1 MDGRDRPAR
10 ARPWPERPVSAA
22 NKSGNGTT
30 ATRRPLTCPRGR
42 LGVLGLLLAIAV
54 AGAAGP
60 VAAQSDEEIISES
73 ERIVENREA
82 QRKELQRVAE
92 AATENLDA
100 ATAEAEELID
110 ALNKA
115 QAAVDA
121 QQTALNEAERAVA
134 DAEIIVVEAEIR
146 IGELEEEL
154 LSTEERLLKAVVESY
169 VSFQAPTGTLSVLGA
184 DPWENA
190 REEAL
195 AGFATGSGIDDLDDL
210 RRLGE
215 ELERWRLQ
223 AAEAAA
229 EAETRRREANIVL
242 ADLLEAV
249 DREAVLSVE
258 AEERVDR
265 RLVEVQLI
273 RQQDAEL
280 AAEIEAAER
289 EIVAALAR
297 QRAAEEARRRAEEE
311 ARRKAEE
318 EARRRAEEAGR
329 AEEPIA
335 TVGPDGVNFTLVWV
349 RGFEVNSQIADDV
362 DGLVAA
368 LEAEGF
374 DMGGWGY
381 RNHQEQINLRKG
393 NCGPSEWA
401 IWHQPS
407 STCRPPTARPGR
419 SNHEKGLAIDF
430 TESGRLIT
438 SRSSAVFQALQRLA
452 PQFGL
457 INLPSEPWHWSVDGR

>member
-1 MDGRDRPAR
+1 MTVRSSHRRFPAFH
-10 ARPWPERPVSAA
+10 
-22 NKSGNGTT
+22 
-30 ATRRPLTCPRGR
+30 RRR
-42 LGVLGLLLAIAV
+42 LGVIGLLLAVAL
-54 AGAAGP
+54 AGATRQ
-60 VAAQSDEEIISES
+60 VAAQSDEEIIDQS
-73 ERIVENREA
+73 RQIVEDREA
-82 QRKELQRVAE
+82 RRRESQRQAE

-100 ATAEAEELID
+100 ATAEATELVD

-115 QAAVDA
+115 QDAVDD
-121 QQTALNEAERAVA
+121 QQDALNDAEWAVA
-134 DAEIIVVEAEIR
+134 DAEAVVGEAEAR
-146 IGELEEEL
+146 IVELEEEL
-154 LSTEERLLKAVVESY
+154 DATRERLREAVINSY
-169 VSFQAPTGTLSVLGA
+169 VSFQAPTGSLSVLGA
-184 DPWENA
+184 DPWQNA
-190 REEAL
+190 HEEAL
-195 AGFATGSGIDDLDDL
+195 AGFATGSGIDELDDL

-223 AAEAAA
+223 ATEAAA
-229 EAETRRREANIVL
+229 EAETRRREANLVL

-258 AEERVDR
+258 AEARVEQ

-273 RQQDAEL
+273 RQLDAEL

-289 EIVAALAR
+289 EIIEALAR

-311 ARRKAEE
+311 ARRRAEE

-329 AEEPIA
+329 APEPVA
-335 TVGPDGVNFTLVWV
+335 TVTPDGVNFELVWV
-349 RGFEVNSQIADDV
+349 RGFEVNTQIADDV
-362 DGLVAA
+362 RGLLAA

-381 RNHQEQINLRKG
+381 RSHQEQINLRRS
-393 NCGPSEWA
+393 NCGTSQWA
-401 IWHQPS
+401 IWEKPS

-438 SRSSAVFQALQRLA
+438 SRSSPVFQALQRLA

-457 INLPSEPWHWSVDGR
+457 KNLPSEPWHWSVDGR

>member
-1 MDGRDRPAR
+1 MAGGDNTMT
-10 ARPWPERPVSAA
+10 ERSRCRSSPPL
-22 NKSGNGTT
+22 
-30 ATRRPLTCPRGR
+30 RRRRWLGA
-42 LGVLGLLLAIAV
+42 LGVLLMAA
-54 AGAAGP
+54 AAAGP
-60 VAAQSDEEIISES
+60 AAAQSDEEIIDQS
-73 ERIVENREA
+73 ERIIENREA
-82 QRKELQRVAE
+82 NRKELQRDAE

-100 ATAEAEELID
+100 ATAEAAELVD
-110 ALNKA
+110 ALNKV

-134 DAEIIVVEAEIR
+134 DAETIVAEAEAR
-146 IGELEEEL
+146 IAELEAEL
-154 LSTEERLLKAVVESY
+154 LSTQEGLLKAVVESY

-184 DPWENA
+184 DPWDNA

-223 AAEAAA
+223 ATEAAA
-229 EAETRRREANIVL
+229 EAEARHRAETLIQ

-249 DREAVLSVE
+249 QREIVLSVE
-258 AEERVDR
+258 AEARVDR
-265 RLVEVQLI
+265 RLIEVQLI

-289 EIVAALAR
+289 EIASALTR

-329 AEEPIA
+329 SQEPIA

-381 RNHQEQINLRKG
+381 RNHQEQINLRRG
-393 NCGPSEWA
+393 HCGSSDWA

-438 SRSSAVFQALQRLA
+438 SRSSAVFQALRRLA

-457 INLPSEPWHWSVDGR
+457 RNLPSEPWHWSVDGR

>member
-1 MDGRDRPAR
+1 MTVRSSHRR
-10 ARPWPERPVSAA
+10 FPVLH
-22 NKSGNGTT
+22 
-30 ATRRPLTCPRGR
+30 RRR
-42 LGVLGLLLAIAV
+42 LGVLGLVMAVAV

-60 VAAQSDEEIISES
+60 VAAQSDDETIDQNK
-73 ERIVENREA
+73 RIAEVRKA
-82 QRKELQRVAE
+82 QRQELQQVA
-92 AATENLDA
+92 ADATENLDA
-100 ATAEAEELID
+100 ATADAGDLVD
-110 ALNKA
+110 ALDKA
-115 QAAVDA
+115 KAAREA
-121 QQTALNEAERAVA
+121 QQNALIEAERAEA
-134 DAEIIVVEAEIR
+134 DADTIVQEAEAR
-146 IGELEEEL
+146 IAELEQEL
-154 LSTEERLLKAVVESY
+154 LSTREGLRTAVIESY
-169 VSFQAPTGTLSVLGA
+169 VSFQAPSGTLSVLGA

-190 REEAL
+190 HQEAL

-223 AAEAAA
+223 VTEAAA
-229 EAETRRREANIVL
+229 EAEARRREADLVL
-242 ADLLEAV
+242 ADLHRAEQ
-249 DREAVLSVE
+249 REAELLVA

-265 RLVEVQLI
+265 RLLEVQLI

-289 EIVAALAR
+289 EIVEALAR

-311 ARRKAEE
+311 ARRKREE
-318 EARRRAEEAGR
+318 EARRKAAEEGR
-329 AEEPIA
+329 AQEPVA
-335 TVGPDGVNFTLVWV
+335 TVTPAGVNFSLVWV
-349 RGFEVNSQIADDV
+349 RGYEVNTQIADDV
-362 DGLVAA
+362 DGLVGA

-381 RNHQEQINLRKG
+381 RNHQEQINLRKS

-401 IWHQPS
+401 IWQQPS

-438 SRSSAVFQALQRLA
+438 SRGSAVFQALQRLA

-457 INLPSEPWHWSVDGR
+457 RNLPSEPWHWSVDGR

>member
-1 MDGRDRPAR
+1 MTVRSSHRR
-10 ARPWPERPVSAA
+10 FPVLH
-22 NKSGNGTT
+22 
-30 ATRRPLTCPRGR
+30 RRR
-42 LGVLGLLLAIAV
+42 LGLLGLVMAV
-54 AGAAGP
+54 AAAGAAGP
-60 VAAQSDEEIISES
+60 VAAQSDDQIIDQSK
-73 ERIVENREA
+73 RIVEEREA
-82 QRKELQRVAE
+82 GRQQLQQVAE

-100 ATAEAEELID
+100 ATADAGDLVD

-115 QAAVDA
+115 KAAREA
-121 QQTALNEAERAVA
+121 QQNALIEAERAEA
-134 DAEIIVVEAEIR
+134 DAETIVQEAETR
-146 IGELEEEL
+146 IAELEQEL
-154 LSTEERLLKAVVESY
+154 LSTQERLRTAVIESY
-169 VSFQAPTGTLSVLGA
+169 VSFQAPSSTLSVLGA

-190 REEAL
+190 HQEAL

-223 AAEAAA
+223 ATEAAA
-229 EAETRRREANIVL
+229 EAATRRREANLVL
-242 ADLLEAV
+242 ADLLEAEE
-249 DREAVLSVE
+249 REAALLVA

-265 RLVEVQLI
+265 RLLEVQLI

-289 EIVAALAR
+289 EIIQALAR

-311 ARRKAEE
+311 AQRKRDE
-318 EARRRAEEAGR
+318 EARRIAEEAGR
-329 AEEPIA
+329 AQEPVA
-335 TVGPDGVNFTLVWV
+335 TVTPDGVNFELVWV
-349 RGFEVNSQIADDV
+349 RGYEVNTQIADDV
-362 DGLVAA
+362 DGLVGA

-381 RNHQEQINLRKG
+381 RNHQEQINLRRS

-401 IWHQPS
+401 VWQQPS

-438 SRSSAVFQALQRLA
+438 SRGSAVFQALQRLA

-457 INLPSEPWHWSVDGR
+457 RNLPSEPWHWSVDGR

>member
-1 MDGRDRPAR
+1 MTVQYPYRRFPALH
-10 ARPWPERPVSAA
+10 
-22 NKSGNGTT
+22 
-30 ATRRPLTCPRGR
+30 RRRST
-42 LGVLGLLLAIAV
+42 VLGMLLAVAVAV

-60 VAAQSDEEIISES
+60 VAAQSDEEIIDRSK
-73 ERIVENREA
+73 RIVEDREANRE
-82 QRKELQRVAE
+82 ELQRVAE

-134 DAEIIVVEAEIR
+134 DAELVVQEAEIR
-146 IGELEEEL
+146 IAELEEEL
-154 LSTEERLLKAVVESY
+154 LSTQEGLLKAVIESY

-190 REEAL
+190 HEEAL

-223 AAEAAA
+223 AAGAAA

-289 EIVAALAR
+289 EISAALAR

-318 EARRRAEEAGR
+318 EARRRAEEEGR
-329 AEEPIA
+329 APEPVA

-349 RGFEVNSQIADDV
+349 RGYEVNSQIADDV
-362 DGLVAA
+362 DGLVGA

-381 RNHQEQINLRKG
+381 RTHEEQIKLRRG
-393 NCGPSEWA
+393 NCGTSEWA
-401 IWHQPS
+401 IWQQPS

-430 TESGRLIT
+430 TESGRLVT

-452 PQFGL
+452 PQFNL
-457 INLPSEPWHWSVDGR
+457 KNLPSEPWHWSVDGR

>member
-1 MDGRDRPAR
+1 MTVRFPNRRFPALH
-10 ARPWPERPVSAA
+10 
-22 NKSGNGTT
+22 
-30 ATRRPLTCPRGR
+30 RRRST
-42 LGVLGLLLAIAV
+42 VLGLLLAVAV

-60 VAAQSDEEIISES
+60 VAAQSDEEIIDRSK
-73 ERIVENREA
+73 RIVEEREANRE
-82 QRKELQRVAE
+82 ELQQLAE
-92 AATENLDA
+92 AATENLDV
-100 ATAEAEELID
+100 ATADAADLVD
-110 ALNKA
+110 ALTKA

-134 DAEIIVVEAEIR
+134 DAEAVVREAAAR
-146 IGELEEEL
+146 IAELEEEL
-154 LSTEERLLKAVVESY
+154 LSTRERLRAAVINSY

-190 REEAL
+190 HEEAL

-223 AAEAAA
+223 ATEAAA
-229 EAETRRREANIVL
+229 EAETRRRAETLVL
-242 ADLLEAV
+242 ADWHEAAN
-249 DREAVLSVE
+249 REASLLVQ

-265 RLVEVQLI
+265 RLAEVQLI

-280 AAEIEAAER
+280 AAEIEAAQR
-289 EIVAALAR
+289 EIIDALAR

-329 AEEPIA
+329 AQEPVA

-349 RGFEVNSQIADDV
+349 RGYEVNSQIADDV
-362 DGLVAA
+362 DRLVAA

-381 RNHQEQINLRKG
+381 RNHQEQINLRRG
-393 NCGPSEWA
+393 NCGTSEWA
-401 IWHQPS
+401 IWQQPS

>member
-1 MDGRDRPAR
+1 M
-10 ARPWPERPVSAA
+10 AA
-22 NKSGNGTT
+22 T
-30 ATRRPLTCPRGR
+30 
-42 LGVLGLLLAIAV
+42 
-54 AGAAGP
+54 AAGP
-60 VAAQSDEEIISES
+60 AAAQSYEETIEENKQIAED
-73 ERIVENREA
+73 RKARRQIVQQDA
-82 QRKELQRVAE
+82 AD
-92 AATENLDA
+92 ATENLVV
-100 ATAEAEELID
+100 ATAEAEDLID
-110 ALNKA
+110 ALYKA

-121 QQTALNEAERAVA
+121 QRTAREEAERAVA
-134 DAEIIVVEAEIR
+134 DERAVVAAAEAR
-146 IGELEEEL
+146 ITELEEEL
-154 LSTEERLLKAVVESY
+154 RVTQEGLREAVIESY
-169 VSFQAPTGTLSVLGA
+169 MSFQAPSGTLGVLGS
-184 DPWENA
+184 DPWDNA
-190 REEAL
+190 HEEAL
-195 AGFATGSGIDDLDDL
+195 AGFATGSGIDDIDDL

-215 ELERWRLQ
+215 ELERWRLL
-223 AAEAAA
+223 AAEAVA
-229 EAETRRREANIVL
+229 EAEFRQQEATLIL
-242 ADLLEAV
+242 AELITAE
-249 DREAVLSVE
+249 DREAELSAA
-258 AEERVDR
+258 AEERVER
-265 RLVEVQLI
+265 RLYEVQTIKQL
-273 RQQDAEL
+273 DAEL
-280 AAEIEAAER
+280 AADIEAAER
-289 EIVAALAR
+289 RIAEALAR

-329 AEEPIA
+329 AQEPIA
-335 TVGPDGVNFTLVWV
+335 TVGPDGVNFTLTWV

-381 RNHQEQINLRKG
+381 RNHQEQINLRRG
-393 NCGPSEWA
+393 NCGTSEWA

>member
-1 MDGRDRPAR
+1 MTERSRCRSLSPAR
-10 ARPWPERPVSAA
+10 PPRWPA
-22 NKSGNGTT
+22 
-30 ATRRPLTCPRGR
+30 
-42 LGVLGLLLAIAV
+42 VLGLLLMAAT
-54 AGAAGP
+54 AAGP
-60 VAAQSDEEIISES
+60 AAAQSYEETIEENKQIAED
-73 ERIVENREA
+73 RKARRQIVQQDA
-82 QRKELQRVAE
+82 AD
-92 AATENLDA
+92 ATENLVV
-100 ATAEAEELID
+100 ATAEAEDLID
-110 ALNKA
+110 ALYKA

-121 QQTALNEAERAVA
+121 QRTAREEAERAVA
-134 DAEIIVVEAEIR
+134 DERAVVAAAEAR
-146 IGELEEEL
+146 ITELEEEL
-154 LSTEERLLKAVVESY
+154 RVTQEGLREAVIESY
-169 VSFQAPTGTLSVLGA
+169 MSFQAPSGTLGVLGS
-184 DPWENA
+184 DPWDNA
-190 REEAL
+190 HEEAL
-195 AGFATGSGIDDLDDL
+195 AGFATGSGIDDIDDL

-215 ELERWRLQ
+215 ELERWRLL
-223 AAEAAA
+223 AAEAVA
-229 EAETRRREANIVL
+229 EAEFRQQEATLIL
-242 ADLLEAV
+242 AELITAE
-249 DREAVLSVE
+249 DREAELSAA
-258 AEERVDR
+258 AEERVER
-265 RLVEVQLI
+265 RLYEVQTIKQL
-273 RQQDAEL
+273 DAEL
-280 AAEIEAAER
+280 AADIEAAER
-289 EIVAALAR
+289 RIAEALAR

-329 AEEPIA
+329 AQEPIA
-335 TVGPDGVNFTLVWV
+335 TVGPDGVNFTLTWV

-381 RNHQEQINLRKG
+381 RNHQEQINLRRG
-393 NCGPSEWA
+393 NCGTSEWA